1 MILEGGTMNYQLTPV
16 TKGDVLLTLY
26 TTIDDLVQQAPTPK
40 HRGPGGRPTILSD
53 AELVTALVYAIG
65 LAGTKTIKAAYN
77 LLTNSH
83 RRDFP
88 DTPTYEGFLL
98 HVHRVAPLLWWVL
111 GQLCQPQ
118 ASDHL
123 RLVDATKVPV
133 CKNIRAK
140 GHKVAAGV
148 ADWGKTGE
156 GWFFGFK
163 LHLAV
168 NEHGALRVA
177 LLTPG
182 NVSDR
187 TQLDRL
193 FKGFKGVGV
202 GDGGY
207 LIHPTVHQSFWG
219 KGIWLLTGVRKNMC
233 KLMTRWQHGLLK
245 VRQRI
250 EGVNDYLKEH
260 LNLVTSFPR
269 SVVGY
274 LVHYLSVLVA
284 YQLHAAL
291 GVF

>member
-1 MILEGGTMNYQLTPV
+1 MNYQLTPV
-16 TKGDVLLTLY
+16 TKGDTLLTLY
-26 TTIDDLVQQAPTPK
+26 TTVDDLVQTAPTPT

-53 AELVTALVYAIG
+53 AELVTALVYAVGI
-65 LAGTKTIKAAYN
+65 AGTKTLKAAYN
-77 LLTNSH
+77 LTANSH
-83 RRDFP
+83 GREFP
-88 DTPTYEGFLL
+88 ELPAYEGFTQ
-98 HVHRVAPLLWWVL
+98 HIHRAAPLLWWVL

-118 ASDHL
+118 TGDQI
-123 RLVDATKVPV
+123 RLVDATKIPV
-133 CKNIRAK
+133 CKNIRANAHQVTK
-140 GHKVAAGV
+140 GV

-168 NEHGALRVA
+168 TERGALRVA
-177 LLTPG
+177 ILTPG
-182 NVSDR
+182 NVNDR
-187 TQLDRL
+187 TQLDSL
-193 FKGFKGVGV
+193 LKGFQGTAL

-207 LIHPTVHQSFWG
+207 LVHPTVRQSFWHRG
-219 KGIWLLTGVRKNMC
+219 VWLLTGVRKNMR
-233 KLMTRWQHGLLK
+233 KLMTAWQYGLLK

-274 LVHYLSVLVA
+274 LVHYLSVLIA
-284 YQLHAAL
+284 YQLHATS